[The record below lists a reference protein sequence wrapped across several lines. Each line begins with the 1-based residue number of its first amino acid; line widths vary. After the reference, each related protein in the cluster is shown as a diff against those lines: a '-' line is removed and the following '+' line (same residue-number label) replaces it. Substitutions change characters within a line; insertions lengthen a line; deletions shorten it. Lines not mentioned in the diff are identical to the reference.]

1 MEEPVIVVEYDPN
14 WEKTFQILRDGI
26 APFLNELIVSIEH
39 VGSTSIP
46 GVAAKPIIDIDVVV
60 RSPEDVPRAI
70 ERLSIL
76 GYTHVGDL
84 GIAGRE
90 AFESPKGSPSHHL
103 YVCNF
108 DSIEL
113 RRHIFFRDYLRSH
126 PDEARRYSELK
137 KSLAARYR
145 NDREAYTEAKT
156 DFVERTS
163 ELAQLTKDSGT
174 RQTPS
179 V

>member
-1 MEEPVIVVEYDPN
+1 MQEPVIVVEYDPN
-14 WEKTFQILRDGI
+14 WEKTFQTLRDGI

-84 GIAGRE
+84 GIGDVRLLKVRRE
-90 AFESPKGSPSHHL
+90 AQ
-103 YVCNF
+103 V
-108 DSIEL
+108 I
-113 RRHIFFRDYLRSH
+113 
-126 PDEARRYSELK
+126 
-137 KSLAARYR
+137 
-145 NDREAYTEAKT
+145 
-156 DFVERTS
+156 TS
-163 ELAQLTKDSGT
+163 MSATST
-174 RQTPS
+174 A
-179 V
+179 